1 MSQRAHSNQFV
12 TNNSHLNIIPQTV
25 RRSIHFHPNRWLL
38 WYTVCLFGNWFW
50 ESVVNKFIG
59 SRLDFLYLE
68 EEASEGTFFSTVFD
82 LAQHSQSC
90 LPGENKMFFCFF
102 VFFSNY
108 TQMNSLVSWTHSA
121 VEGLTSVEKL
131 GPLFSLL
138 DEKSFTLNT
147 NVHVYNISH
156 ILEINVQK
164 YIWGHT
170 NYNHN
175 LGISTYLKK
184 QTNFFLNLSNTS
196 SWN

>member
-1 MSQRAHSNQFV
+1 M
-12 TNNSHLNIIPQTV
+12 TNKSHLNIIPQTV

-59 SRLDFLYLE
+59 SLVWIFCILRKRPVRVHFFRLSLIWHSTASPASLE
-68 EEASEGTFFSTVFD
+68 KTR
-82 LAQHSQSC
+82 
-90 LPGENKMFFCFF
+90 CFN

-147 NVHVYNISH
+147 NVHVCNISH

-184 QTNFFLNLSNTS
+184 QTTFFLNLSNTS

>member
-25 RRSIHFHPNRWLL
+25 WRSIHFHPNRWLL

-102 VFFSNY
+102 LKLHSDEQPGLLNALCCGGPHFCGKTGTTFFFVGWKEFYPEYKCPCVQYQPY
-108 TQMNSLVSWTHSA
+108 TGNKCAKIHLRPY
-121 VEGLTSVEKL
+121 KL
-131 GPLFSLL
+131 
-138 DEKSFTLNT
+138 
-147 NVHVYNISH
+147 
-156 ILEINVQK
+156 
-164 YIWGHT
+164 
-170 NYNHN
+170 
-175 LGISTYLKK
+175 
-184 QTNFFLNLSNTS
+184 
-196 SWN
+196 